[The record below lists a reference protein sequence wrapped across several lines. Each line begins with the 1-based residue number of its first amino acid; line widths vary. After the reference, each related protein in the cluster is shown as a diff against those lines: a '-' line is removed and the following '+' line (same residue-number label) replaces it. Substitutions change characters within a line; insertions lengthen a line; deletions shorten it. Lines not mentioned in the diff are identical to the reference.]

1 VRLWVLSLALLTS
14 RFADYNHRKTMYDKL
29 LRLLEDNIDELAE
42 KGPAYVYVIM
52 DQLKKD
58 IQNLENK

>member
-1 VRLWVLSLALLTS
+1 
-14 RFADYNHRKTMYDKL
+14 MYDKL